1 VIDHR
6 EINRFERTAMLER
19 RTTMLR
25 KFAGALLAATLL
37 TAPAFAGDVSKS
49 STPATATTPAA
60 PAAVA
65 TQPLKGDAKAS
76 TKTDV
81 KVNTKADVKASATVK
96 TIKGK
101 HARKHF
107 RSHIAKHSK
116 GVKSVK
122 ADKSLKSVKH
132 VKTSK
137 RFHAKSGNLVATKSV
152 TKTGTN

>member
-1 VIDHR
+1 
-6 EINRFERTAMLER
+6 
-19 RTTMLR
+19 MLR

-37 TAPAFAGDVSKS
+37 TAPAFAGEVSKS
-49 STPATATTPAA
+49 STATTPAA

-137 RFHAKSGNLVATKSV
+137 RFHAKSGNVVATKSM

>member
-6 EINRFERTAMLER
+6 EINRFERTAILER
-19 RTTMLR
+19 KTTMLR

-37 TAPAFAGDVSKS
+37 TAPAFAEGMSKN
-49 STPATATTPAA
+49 STPAATTPAA

-65 TQPLKGDAKAS
+65 TQPVKADA
-76 TKTDV
+76 
-81 KVNTKADVKASATVK
+81 KADVKASATVK
-96 TIKGK
+96 TIKAK

-137 RFHAKSGNLVATKSV
+137 QIHVKRGTLAATKSV